1 MKMQLPLDIFDADK
15 LNGDDLPPTRLFA
28 NIRIQPNN
36 TGFVNLLKCLGG
48 DTINVDAVVV
58 NDPNQPFVVM
68 PRTPLEQIVFGL
80 LAEQREDK
88 AISLEALLTLL
99 GIEYTPIKLT
109 RQEAVD
115 YICQEVD
122 LTANKIL
129 TFNVQPALCEYASCR
144 GMVLLNPSET
154 KPCCPRCKSDS
165 LVMFKTWW
173 YKRN

>member
-1 MKMQLPLDIFDADK
+1 MKMQLPLDIFDVDK
-15 LNGDDLPPTRLFA
+15 LNGDDASPTRLFA
-28 NIRIQPNN
+28 GVRIRPNN

-68 PRTPLEQIVFGL
+68 PRTSLEQIVFGL

-115 YICQEVD
+115 YICQIME
-122 LTANKIL
+122 LTANKLL
-129 TFNVQPALCEYASCR
+129 TLEVQPALCEYAGCC
-144 GMVLLNPSET
+144 GMLMLSPGKA
-154 KPCCPRCKSDS
+154 KPRCPICKSDS

-173 YKRN
+173 YNRS